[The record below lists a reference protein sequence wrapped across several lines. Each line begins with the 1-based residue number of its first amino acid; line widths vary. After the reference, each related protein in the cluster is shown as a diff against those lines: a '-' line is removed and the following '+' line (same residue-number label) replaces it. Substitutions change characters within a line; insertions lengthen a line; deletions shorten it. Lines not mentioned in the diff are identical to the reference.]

1 MANRKILGIV
11 AVIIIILGGWYVLRK
26 TSSQTPTATT
36 QIPVAQATAT
46 TSRVTIDYT
55 DHGFSPRNT
64 AIPFGTTVIFMN
76 QSSNKMW
83 VASDPHPTHQ
93 GYDGTTESQ
102 HCALGYTGPAP
113 FDQCSV
119 GTSFS
124 FTFLRAGTWGY
135 HNHKAPED
143 QGSITVAPPMP
154 I

>member
-11 AVIIIILGGWYVLRK
+11 AVIILILGGWYVFRE
-26 TSSQTPTATT
+26 TSAQAPAAKMQTSNAPATT
-36 QIPVAQATAT
+36 TAP
-46 TSRVTIDYT
+46 SVTIDYT
-55 DHGFSPRNT
+55 NHGFSPKNV
-64 AIPFGTTVIFMN
+64 AVPFGTKVIFVN

-113 FDQCSV
+113 FDQCSI

-135 HNHKAPED
+135 HNHKAPGD
-143 QGSITVAPPMP
+143 QGSITVAPPIP